1 MKGIQREE
9 RSRTYRE
16 RIEDL
21 FREIPEQRLT
31 SNILRDNQSTC
42 KGMNLT

>member
-9 RSRTYRE
+9 RSRTYVE

-21 FREIPEQRLT
+21 FRESLT
-31 SNILRDNQSTC
+31 SKIFKGHQNTY